1 MKIINQ
7 TFFSGS
13 IQVWEGVELI
23 SFYNFFNMCKR
34 GAKKGG
40 WVVRWLG
47 SGVVWW
53 RQSRGIAG
61 WGGLVVTVLLLSC
74 RSEPTGPPYES
85 QLAAQFDTTAVATA
99 HPLASEVGA
108 DILRA
113 GGNAIDAAV
122 ATQFA
127 LAVVYPRA
135 GNIGGGGFL
144 VLRLADGTAAAL
156 DYRERAPAAATR
168 DMYLDAEGNPID
180 SLSRSGHWAVGV
192 PGTVSG
198 LAMAHE
204 RYGSLPWAQLV
215 QPAVDLAREGF
226 ALSATEAE
234 RFRDYHDY
242 FVHYNPTPNAFTG
255 RSDWQAGMLFMQ
267 PDLAQTLERIRDRGA
282 AGFYA
287 GETADLLVAEMQRG
301 GGLITHEDLRDYA
314 ALWREPIRSDYHDYQ
329 IIGMPP
335 PSSGGVA
342 VAQLLRLSD
351 NYPLAEYGF
360 HSTETIHL
368 MAEIERRVYA
378 DRAKHLGDADFYP
391 VPLDTL
397 LDEGYLRRRMQSF
410 DPLAASRSDSLAA
423 GQFLMPESFETT
435 HTSIVDAERN
445 AVSVTT
451 TLNLNFGSKVLV
463 AGGGFF
469 LNDEMD
475 DFSAKPGT
483 PNYFGL
489 VGAEANAIAPGKRML
504 SSMSPTIVERDG
516 ELFLVLGAPG
526 GSTIITAVYQ
536 VFLNIATFGMT
547 TEEAVAA
554 GRFHHQW
561 LPDVLR
567 TEEDVLPDST
577 VAALEALG
585 HTVEQRGR
593 MAVIKAIQVLP
604 DGTLSVAAD
613 PRNPDD
619 DVAGF

>member
-1 MKIINQ
+1 
-7 TFFSGS
+7 
-13 IQVWEGVELI
+13 
-23 SFYNFFNMCKR
+23 MCKR
-34 GAKKGG
+34 SANLLFSPAG
-40 WVVRWLG
+40 WWLG
-47 SGVVWW
+47 
-53 RQSRGIAG
+53 ILL
-61 WGGLVVTVLLLSC
+61 GLALVSC
-74 RSEPTGPPYES
+74 RTERPPAPYAT
-85 QLAAQFDTTAVATA
+85 QLSARFDSAAVATA

-135 GNIGGGGFL
+135 GNIGGGGFMII
-144 VLRLADGTAAAL
+144 RRNDGTAAAL

-168 DMYLDAEGNPID
+168 DMYLDAEGNPVD
-180 SLSRSGHWAVGV
+180 SLSREGHRAVGV
-192 PGTVSG
+192 PGTVHG
-198 LAMAHE
+198 LALAHQ
-204 RYGSLPWAQLV
+204 RFGRLPWERLV
-215 QPAVDLAREGF
+215 QPAVDLARRGF
-226 ALSATEAE
+226 ALTPTEAE
-234 RFRDYHDY
+234 RFRNYHED
-242 FVHYNPTPNAFTG
+242 FVHHNPAPNAFTAKSAW
-255 RSDWQAGMLFMQ
+255 RSGDTFVQ
-267 PDLAQTLERIRDRGA
+267 PDLARTLERIRDRGA
-282 AGFYA
+282 PGFYT
-287 GETADLLVAEMQRG
+287 GETAELFVAEMARG
-301 GGLITHEDLRDYA
+301 GGLITHQDLVDYRA
-314 ALWREPIRSDYHDYQ
+314 VWRTPIRSEYHNYH

-342 VAQLLRLSD
+342 VAQLLRISD
-351 NYPLAEYGF
+351 NYPLTDYGF
-360 HSTETIHL
+360 HTPRSVHL
-368 MAEIERRVYA
+368 MAEAERRVYA
-378 DRAKHLGDADFYP
+378 DRAQHLGDMDFYP

-397 LDEGYLRRRMQSF
+397 LDEAYLRRRMQSF
-410 DPLAASRSDSLAA
+410 DPQRASVSDSLAA
-423 GQFLMPESFETT
+423 GQFLLPESFETT
-435 HTSIVDAERN
+435 HTSIIDAERN

-463 AGGGFF
+463 AGAGFF

-475 DFSAKPGT
+475 DFSAKPGV

-504 SSMSPTIVERDG
+504 SSMAPTIVERDG

-536 VFLNIATFGMT
+536 VFLNIAAFGMT
-547 TEEAVAA
+547 PEAAVAA

-567 TEEDVLPDST
+567 AEEGTFSGAT
-577 VAALEALG
+577 VAALENLG

-604 DGTLSVAAD
+604 DGTLAAAAD

-619 DVAGF
+619 DVAGY